1 MGVYKLYLQGVSDLG
16 ASPGRARTIGKGA
29 KSVKHFKDPTAKK
42 KLLGRLRRIE
52 GQASAIRRMVEE
64 EKYCVD
70 ILLQISAVQ
79 GALGKAGQLLLGTHV
94 ETCVVN
100 AFESGSRKEREKSVE
115 ELMDVFSRY
124 SGIAGR

>member
-1 MGVYKLYLQGVSDLG
+1 
-16 ASPGRARTIGKGA
+16 
-29 KSVKHFKDPTAKK
+29 VKHFKDPTAKK

>member
-1 MGVYKLYLQGVSDLG
+1 M
-16 ASPGRARTIGKGA
+16 R
-29 KSVKHFKDPTAKK
+29 HFKDPTAQK
-42 KLLGRLRRIE
+42 KLLARLRRVE
-52 GQASAIRRMVEE
+52 GQVSTICRMVEE

-94 ETCVVN
+94 ETCVSS
-100 AFESGSRKEREKSVE
+100 AFESGSKKERKKSVD
-115 ELMDVFSRY
+115 ELMEVFSRY